1 MLQTNADDP
10 AFAKNGWEKSDAL
23 YVRYYTGWECPMDEK
38 IAILIES

>member
-10 AFAKNGWEKSDAL
+10 AFAKKRMGKSDAL
-23 YVRYYTGWECPMDEK
+23 YIRYYTGWEQSMDEK